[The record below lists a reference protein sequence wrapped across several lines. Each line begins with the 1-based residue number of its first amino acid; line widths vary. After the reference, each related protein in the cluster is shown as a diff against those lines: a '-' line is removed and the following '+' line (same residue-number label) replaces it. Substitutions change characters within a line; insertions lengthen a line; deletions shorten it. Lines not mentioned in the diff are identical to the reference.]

1 MAETPKLAIPVMEA
15 SQAQKH
21 VTFNDAMLQIEATLG
36 QSVNANGAETALR
49 VLSETLVGLS
59 GATATT
65 TIAFPNQSLIL
76 GASLLVTKAITGAT
90 SFDVGDGT
98 TVNAFGGGI
107 GIAQNTRNQGT
118 LGVPSGNFSVTPVVL
133 TANGGN
139 FTDGDVIV
147 NLHYIELETPPFV

>member
-1 MAETPKLAIPVMEA
+1 MAETPKLGIPVMEA

-21 VTFNDAMLQIEATLG
+21 VTFNDAMTQIEDTLG

-49 VLSETLVGLS
+49 VLSETLSGLS
-59 GATATT
+59 GATVTT
-65 TIAFPNQSLIL
+65 TIEFPNQCFII
-76 GASLLVTKAITGAT
+76 GASLLVTTAITGAT

-98 TVNAFGGGI
+98 TVGLFGSGI
-107 GIAQNTRNQGT
+107 GVAQNTRNQGT
-118 LGVPSGNFSVTPVVL
+118 TSGSGNFSPTPVVL

-139 FTDGDVIV
+139 FTGGEVIV